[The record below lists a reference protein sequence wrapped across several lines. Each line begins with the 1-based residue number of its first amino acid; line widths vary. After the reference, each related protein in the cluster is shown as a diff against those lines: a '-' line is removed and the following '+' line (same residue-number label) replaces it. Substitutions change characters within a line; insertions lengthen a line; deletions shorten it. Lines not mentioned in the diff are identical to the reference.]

1 MVILPRRKSFTF
13 FASVAHSRRIATM
26 ALSLTLLAGCLTVKF
41 VEDYDPGV
49 YDGLVAYYEGV
60 DAFMNRMAQP
70 ASQDLAEYDNPEVQ
84 KYYAESLAQL
94 NTLLLRVEVNDDDD
108 RCLPANYAA
117 QGIGTLVES
126 SLEIFKAFEGIEAVG
141 AHIDGLENLQVEDE
155 LAGKGSCTTIVVSV
169 VRDNHLLLQSIHA
182 FEGSLSPL
190 IVSFAR
196 PLIAQGVR
204 IALTNEAAKKRD

>member
-1 MVILPRRKSFTF
+1 MVILPRRKN
-13 FASVAHSRRIATM
+13 FAFLAPAAHFCRIATM
-26 ALSLTLLAGCLTVKF
+26 ALSLALLAGCLTVRF

-70 ASQDLAEYDNPEVQ
+70 ASQDLAEYNNPEVQ

-117 QGIGTLVES
+117 QGIGALVES
-126 SLEIFKAFEGIEAVG
+126 SLEIFQAFEAIEAVG
-141 AHIDGLENLQVEDE
+141 AHIDGLKDLQVEDE

-182 FEGSLSPL
+182 FEGSLS
-190 IVSFAR
+190 R
-196 PLIAQGVR
+196 
-204 IALTNEAAKKRD
+204 

>member
-1 MVILPRRKSFTF
+1 MVIFPRRKNFTF
-13 FASVAHSRRIATM
+13 LAPVAQFRRIATV
-26 ALSLTLLAGCLTVKF
+26 ALSLALLAGCLTVKF

-117 QGIGTLVES
+117 LGIGALVES
-126 SLEIFKAFEGIEAVG
+126 SLEIFEAFEEIEAVG
-141 AHIDGLENLQVEDE
+141 AHIEGLRDLQAEDE

-182 FEGSLSPL
+182 FEGTLSPL

>member
-1 MVILPRRKSFTF
+1 MVSLPHRKSLTLHGP
-13 FASVAHSRRIATM
+13 VAHFRRLATM
-26 ALSLTLLAGCLTVKF
+26 ALSLALLAGCLTVRF

-70 ASQDLAEYDNPEVQ
+70 ASQDQGEYDSPEVQ

-94 NTLLLRVEVNDDDD
+94 NTLLLRVEVNDGDE
-108 RCLPANYAA
+108 RCLPANFAA
-117 QGIGTLVES
+117 QGIGALVES
-126 SLEIFKAFEGIEAVG
+126 SLSIFEEFDEIEAVRS
-141 AHIDGLENLQVEDE
+141 HIDGLKDLRVEDE
-155 LAGKGSCTTIVVSV
+155 LADKGSCTTIVVSV
-169 VRDNHLLLQSIHA
+169 VRDNHLLLESIHSD
-182 FEGSLSPL
+182 EGSLSPL